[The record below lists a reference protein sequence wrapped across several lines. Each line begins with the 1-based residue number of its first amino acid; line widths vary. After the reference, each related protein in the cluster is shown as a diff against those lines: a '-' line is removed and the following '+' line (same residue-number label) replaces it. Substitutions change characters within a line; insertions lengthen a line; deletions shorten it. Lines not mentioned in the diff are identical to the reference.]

1 MSHLFRSGDPSLRD
15 YLFLGLFGAI
25 YLGTM
30 ALILAPQTL
39 IGG

>member
-1 MSHLFRSGDPSLRD
+1 MSQLFRSGDPSLRD

-30 ALILAPQTL
+30 TLILAPQTL

>member
-1 MSHLFRSGDPSLRD
+1 MSQLFRNGDPSLRD
-15 YLFLGLFGAI
+15 YLLLGLFGAI

-30 ALILAPQTL
+30 VLILAPQTL